1 MSVPDGVILLV
12 AVVLGVMAFRVS
24 SGMGW
29 HWVVCVLFA
38 LIPLGATLALGVIG
52 LLASAVFVGGLFK
65 ASA

>member
-1 MSVPDGVILLV
+1 MSLEQGVFLLV
-12 AVVLGVMAFRVS
+12 PIILGIMAFRVS

-38 LIPLGATLALGVIG
+38 LFPLGATLLLGVIG
-52 LLASAVFVGGLFK
+52 LLASAVFVGGLYK